1 MGANREI
8 RYVIALSDEF
18 ILLDKY
24 KSLIKFSNI

>member
-8 RYVIALSDEF
+8 RYVIALNDEF